1 MAKIGILTQPLG
13 LNYGGI
19 LQAFA
24 LQHVLR
30 EEGHSPIIFNRVHPW
45 YFDVAY
51 YGWGALNF
59 MIGKRPK
66 LRISPNREESAIIKQ
81 HTTRFIDEHIS
92 ITDRIRSTNQL
103 KRTFNRENIDAIIV
117 GSDQVWRESF
127 SPCISNYFLDFLS
140 GNNEIRKV
148 AYVASFGIDYWEYG
162 KNATST
168 ERRSV

>member
-30 EEGHSPIIFNRVHPW
+30 EGGHSPIIFNRVHPW

-148 AYVASFGIDYWEYG
+148 AYAASFGIDYWEYG